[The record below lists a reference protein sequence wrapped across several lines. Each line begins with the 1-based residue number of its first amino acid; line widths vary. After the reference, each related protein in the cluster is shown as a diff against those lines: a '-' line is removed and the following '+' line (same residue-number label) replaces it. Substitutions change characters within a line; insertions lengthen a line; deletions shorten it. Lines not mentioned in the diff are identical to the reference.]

1 MSNLSSQTSLLTLG
15 LPLGVNT
22 LTQKPYQ
29 TLIPSYTTTSSPNP
43 LFPSTTLGR
52 QNFPPELFRP
62 LATPITEPQKT
73 NHQAVIKI
81 GSNTGSLT
89 LILGKINL
97 IYRESDKF
105 NLGEGLSK
113 EKDEKKLKLE
123 EGLSEQQ
130 DKKKL
135 KKDNIDYSLNTMERW
150 AQIMKL
156 YGITECEIVAT
167 ESLRAASDGQEYLN
181 QAIKILNAANP
192 SMVIN
197 NRIIPAQEEAE
208 LSIETVK
215 SQLGPEIKSGYIV
228 DYGGASCEISKVT
241 GNELAT
247 GDNGKG
253 VFSSLKIGAHPLIA
267 ELKKLNQEEELWGKD
282 LSDLIRQLKPQIT
295 EELNT
300 LNFIN
305 NQGDG
310 KAAKENRETL
320 YLIGGS
326 LRKAGESIMEKG
338 ETLNDINL
346 DRKTILGKLIK
357 RQNSLLETIQANHE
371 RSEVKRL
378 DHLKDLVS
386 NLALISLLEKMPKK
400 TEIKFIEN
408 GMVDA
413 LISREAKEQ
422 GLDLSIL
429 GPLRPFGPIAT
440 LDLEKGVKLGKW
452 LTKWIQA
459 ILPEKEL
466 SDKEKSTINS
476 AATYSYLYPTN
487 TNTSEANR
495 IKESLADM
503 LDKKE
508 NKDQILNILIPSM
521 TGKDSINTSGTPES
535 NFNKLTAQVLKL
547 AKLISFNNPEI
558 LDYFK
563 LSKNPQDNEISL
575 KSEPE
580 TPENILKLTNGG
592 KVDQALGRINKIY
605 NEITKKITQEL
616 TKYT

>member
-1 MSNLSSQTSLLTLG
+1 
-15 LPLGVNT
+15 
-22 LTQKPYQ
+22 
-29 TLIPSYTTTSSPNP
+29 
-43 LFPSTTLGR
+43 
-52 QNFPPELFRP
+52 
-62 LATPITEPQKT
+62 
-73 NHQAVIKI
+73 
-81 GSNTGSLT
+81 
-89 LILGKINL
+89 
-97 IYRESDKF
+97 
-105 NLGEGLSK
+105 LSK

>member
-1 MSNLSSQTSLLTLG
+1 VPSLNFDLLSLS
-15 LPLGVNT
+15 
-22 LTQKPYQ
+22 
-29 TLIPSYTTTSSPNP
+29 
-43 LFPSTTLGR
+43 R
-52 QNFPPELFRP
+52 PPAP
-62 LATPITEPQKT
+62 TITEPQKT
-73 NHQAVIKI
+73 NHLQAIIKI
-81 GSNTGSLT
+81 GSNTGSITITDLVNKYH
-89 LILGKINL
+89 I
-97 IYRESDKF
+97 ESDKF

-228 DYGGASCEISKVT
+228 DYGGASCEISKVLN
-241 GNELAT
+241 NELAK
-247 GDNGKG
+247 DESDKG
-253 VFSSLKIGAHPLIA
+253 LFSSLKIGAHPLIA
-267 ELKKLNQEEELWGKD
+267 KLKKLNKEEELWGED
-282 LSDLIRQLKPQIT
+282 LTDLISSLKKEIT

-310 KAAKENRETL
+310 KSSKENKSPENKKTL

-346 DRKTILGKLIK
+346 DRKTIRGKLIE
-357 RQNSLLETIQANHE
+357 RQDRLLEKIQANHE

-386 NLALISLLEKMPKK
+386 NLALMSLLEKMPKGTK
-400 TEIKFIEN
+400 IKFIEN

-413 LISREAKEQ
+413 LISREAKKQ

-429 GPLRPFGPIAT
+429 GPQRPFGQIAILDQET
-440 LDLEKGVKLGKW
+440 LAKGAKLTEW
-452 LTKWIQA
+452 LTKWIQT
-459 ILPEKEL
+459 ILPDAELNEKQ
-466 SDKEKSTINS
+466 KNTIKS

-495 IKESLADM
+495 IKKLLAVT
-503 LDKKE
+503 LDGKE

>member
-1 MSNLSSQTSLLTLG
+1 
-15 LPLGVNT
+15 
-22 LTQKPYQ
+22 
-29 TLIPSYTTTSSPNP
+29 
-43 LFPSTTLGR
+43 
-52 QNFPPELFRP
+52 
-62 LATPITEPQKT
+62 
-73 NHQAVIKI
+73 
-81 GSNTGSLT
+81 
-89 LILGKINL
+89 
-97 IYRESDKF
+97 
-105 NLGEGLSK
+105 
-113 EKDEKKLKLE
+113 
-123 EGLSEQQ
+123 
-130 DKKKL
+130 
-135 KKDNIDYSLNTMERW
+135 
-150 AQIMKL
+150 
-156 YGITECEIVAT
+156 
-167 ESLRAASDGQEYLN
+167 
-181 QAIKILNAANP
+181 
-192 SMVIN
+192 
-197 NRIIPAQEEAE
+197 
-208 LSIETVK
+208 
-215 SQLGPEIKSGYIV
+215 
-228 DYGGASCEISKVT
+228 
-241 GNELAT
+241 
-247 GDNGKG
+247 
-253 VFSSLKIGAHPLIA
+253 
-267 ELKKLNQEEELWGKD
+267 
-282 LSDLIRQLKPQIT
+282 
-295 EELNT
+295 
-300 LNFIN
+300 
-305 NQGDG
+305 
-310 KAAKENRETL
+310 
-320 YLIGGS
+320 
-326 LRKAGESIMEKG
+326 MEKG

-521 TGKDSINTSGTPES
+521 TGKDSINILKNAES
-535 NFNKLTAQVLKL
+535 NLSKLTAQLLKL

-558 LDYFK
+558 LNYFE
-563 LSKNPQDNEISL
+563 LTKNPETNKISL
-575 KSEPE
+575 ENKSSTSPG
-580 TPENILKLTNGG
+580 IDQQDIHKLTNGG

>member
-1 MSNLSSQTSLLTLG
+1 MSNLSSQTTLLPAYLSLGANVTR
-15 LPLGVNT
+15 N
-22 LTQKPYQ
+22 PYQ
-29 TLIPSYTTTSSPNP
+29 TLIPSSTPNP
-43 LFPSTTLGR
+43 FLPSPVPSL
-52 QNFPPELFRP
+52 NFDLLSLSRPPAP
-62 LATPITEPQKT
+62 TITEPQKT
-73 NHQAVIKI
+73 NHLQAIIKI
-81 GSNTGSLT
+81 GSNTGSITITDLVNKYY
-89 LILGKINL
+89 I
-97 IYRESDKF
+97 ESDKF

-113 EKDEKKLKLE
+113 EKDEKKFNLGE
-123 EGLSEQQ
+123 DLSEQQ

-135 KKDNIDYSLNTMERW
+135 KKDNIDYSLKTMERW

-181 QAIKILNAANP
+181 QAIKILNDANP

-197 NRIIPAQEEAE
+197 NRIIPAQEEAK

-215 SQLGPEIKSGYIV
+215 SQLGPKIKDGYVV

-521 TGKDSINTSGTPES
+521 TGKDSINILKNAES
-535 NFNKLTAQVLKL
+535 NLSKLTAQLLKL

-558 LDYFK
+558 LNYFE
-563 LSKNPQDNEISL
+563 LTKNPETNKISL
-575 KSEPE
+575 ENKSSTSPG
-580 TPENILKLTNGG
+580 IDQQDIHKLTNGG

>member
-1 MSNLSSQTSLLTLG
+1 MSNLTKNPTSLLSLNLLSLGTHFSDNNYKSLIQPYTTSPLDSQPTSSQTVLNL
-15 LPLGVNT
+15 
-22 LTQKPYQ
+22 Q
-29 TLIPSYTTTSSPNP
+29 SPPPN
-43 LFPSTTLGR
+43 LFALS
-52 QNFPPELFRP
+52 RP

-81 GSNTGSLT
+81 GSNTGNVT
-89 LILGKINL
+89 IAD
-97 IYRESDKF
+97 YRESDKF
-105 NLGEGLSK
+105 NLGEGLSEQIGDK
-113 EKDEKKLKLE
+113 ILKSKNVE
-123 EGLSEQQ
+123 
-130 DKKKL
+130 
-135 KKDNIDYSLNTMERW
+135 YSLNTMKRW

-181 QAIKILNAANP
+181 QAIKILNDANP

-215 SQLGPEIKSGYIV
+215 SQLGPKIENGYIV
-228 DYGGASCEISKVT
+228 DYGGASCEISKVFN
-241 GNELAT
+241 NELAK
-247 GDNGKG
+247 DENNKG
-253 VFSSLKIGAHPLIA
+253 LFSSLKIGAHPLIA
-267 ELKKLNQEEELWGKD
+267 ELKKLNNREELWGKD
-282 LSDLIRQLKPQIT
+282 LSGLISQLKPYIT
-295 EELNT
+295 EQLNT

-305 NQGDG
+305 KEDREENS
-310 KAAKENRETL
+310 KAPKENKSKKNKSQENRETL

-338 ETLNDINL
+338 ATLNDINL
-346 DRKTILGKLIK
+346 NRKTILK
-357 RQNSLLETIQANHE
+357 RLETRQKNLLKTIQANHDQ
-371 RSEVKRL
+371 SEVKRL

-386 NLALISLLEKMPKK
+386 NLALMSLLEKMPKGTK
-400 TEIKFIEN
+400 IKFIEN

-429 GPLRPFGPIAT
+429 GPQRPFGPIAT
-440 LDLEKGVKLGKW
+440 LNLEKGVKLGEW

-459 ILPEKEL
+459 ILPDTELNEKQ
-466 SDKEKSTINS
+466 KNTINS

-495 IKESLADM
+495 IKESLAGT
-503 LDKKE
+503 LDGKE

-521 TGKDSINTSGTPES
+521 TGKDSINTSGTLES

-558 LDYFK
+558 LNYFK
-563 LSKNPQDNEISL
+563 LTKENDEISL
-575 KSEPE
+575 ASESSP
-580 TPENILKLTNGG
+580 PLGIDKLANGG
-592 KVDQALGRINKIY
+592 KVAQALGRINKIY
-605 NEITKKITQEL
+605 NEITKKITKEL
-616 TKYT
+616 TK